1 MRTLRLTLA
10 YDGTDFAG
18 WQVQPDC
25 PTVQGL
31 VREACTRILGGPVKL
46 TGASR
51 TDAGVHALRQIA
63 SLDTGSSLEPDR
75 LARGLNALLPD
86 SIRVVQVSEAPAGF
100 DARRSAIGKRYLY
113 LIDRGRVAHPLMRR
127 YAWHPRFALDVE
139 AMRSA
144 LGALR
149 GKHDF
154 SAFCAAPGRGRT
166 PTCAVRSAR
175 LVARGERLA
184 ILVSADS
191 FLHHM
196 VRNIVGS
203 LVEVGRGARPAS
215 WMAGLLAGRDRT
227 LAGPTAPP
235 QGLTLVRVL
244 YADAG
249 RG

>member
-1 MRTLRLTLA
+1 
-10 YDGTDFAG
+10 
-18 WQVQPDC
+18 VQPDF

-31 VREACTRILGGPVKL
+31 LRDACARILGEPVKL

-51 TDAGVHALRQIA
+51 TDAGVHALRQVA
-63 SLDTGSSLEPDR
+63 SLATASSLEPAK
-75 LARGLNALLPD
+75 LARGLNALLPG
-86 SIRVVQVSEAPAGF
+86 SIRVLEASEAPAGF
-100 DARRSAIGKRYLY
+100 DARRSALGKRYLY
-113 LIDRGRVAHPLMRR
+113 LIDRGRVAHPLLRR

-144 LGALR
+144 LGPLR

-166 PTCAVRSAR
+166 PTCTVRSAR
-175 LVARGERLA
+175 LVARGERVA
-184 ILVSADS
+184 IVLSADS

-203 LVEVGRGARPAS
+203 LVEVGRGAQPAS
-215 WMAGLLAGRDRT
+215 WMTDLLAGRDRT
-227 LAGPTAPP
+227 LSGPTAPP
-235 QGLTLVRVL
+235 QGLLLLSVL
-244 YADAG
+244 YAGAA